1 MNSDVA
7 AAAGADAVEAGQAV
21 YTPLMLRGYDFIVY
35 GINSRFF
42 WRCPKSTLLSLYGEH
57 VSPRHLDV
65 GVGTGCLLDECELP
79 EVPGRELTLMDLNPN
94 SLATAARRVQRYRPR
109 QIQQDVLV
117 PWELP
122 AESVDS
128 ISMCHLL
135 HCLPGTLR
143 EKSEA
148 FRHAATAL
156 TPSGVFFGATVLGL
170 EADHNPLSRRMI
182 ERLNRRGVFCNR
194 DDRLGDLDAGLE
206 RAFGSHE
213 VWVQGV
219 VALFVAREPRR
230 PGA

>member
-42 WRCPKSTLLSLYGEH
+42 WRCPKSTLLDLYSEQSRRAISTSASAPGACSTSAAAGDSGAGADADGPQPELAGE
-57 VSPRHLDV
+57 
-65 GVGTGCLLDECELP
+65 
-79 EVPGRELTLMDLNPN
+79 
-94 SLATAARRVQRYRPR
+94 RRPAGERYRPR
-109 QIQQDVLV
+109 RIQQDVLV

-213 VWVQGV
+213 VRVQGV